1 MDDAGIITL
10 YWQREQAAVTETDKK
25 YGGLCRSVSY
35 RILTD
40 REAGDAGLCFRIC
53 DPANA
58 EEGFRSGTGS
68 TPDENGGM
76 LCGYVYAKTE
86 LGSGFTVEAYNCW
99 TKEVYCRIELN
110 AEA

>member
-1 MDDAGIITL
+1 MKFTQFKLLVDMM
-10 YWQREQAAVTETDKK
+10 
-25 YGGLCRSVSY
+25 
-35 RILTD
+35 
-40 REAGDAGLCFRIC
+40 F
-53 DPANA
+53 
-58 EEGFRSGTGS
+58 

>member
-1 MDDAGIITL
+1 MPA
-10 YWQREQAAVTETDKK
+10 QALE
-25 YGGLCRSVSY
+25 L
-35 RILTD
+35 
-40 REAGDAGLCFRIC
+40 
-53 DPANA
+53 PAEA